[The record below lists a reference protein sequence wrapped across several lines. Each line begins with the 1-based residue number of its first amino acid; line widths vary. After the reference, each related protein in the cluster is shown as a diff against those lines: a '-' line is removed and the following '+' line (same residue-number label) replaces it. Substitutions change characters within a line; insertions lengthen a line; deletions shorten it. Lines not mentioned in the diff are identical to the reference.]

1 MQNIEPLVLD
11 LVEWVT
17 KQPRAYSEVMDAW
30 KTSCPRLT
38 VWEDAVD
45 QGYVIRKSD
54 PAKGLRVYV
63 TPSGRKFLKR
73 HGRYPAER

>member
-11 LVEWVT
+11 LVEWIE
-17 KQPRAYSEVMDAW
+17 KKPRAYLDVMDAW

-45 QGYVIRKSD
+45 QGYVKRERTAS
-54 PAKGLRVYV
+54 AGQRVVV
-63 TPSGRKFLKR
+63 TQSGRRFLLQK
-73 HGRYPAER
+73 GRLVAE